1 MEQFFANFK
10 IPFTTQQLNE
20 SVALAKQQAGEL
32 IGDINV
38 LKKIFGCIDL
48 TSLNTS
54 DSAFSIRGFCERVN
68 RFPAQFP
75 SMPQVAAVCVYPVFA
90 PVLKVSLT
98 AKEVKKAVVA
108 AGFPSS
114 QAFTDI
120 KVMEA
125 RKSVDFGVDE
135 IDVVI
140 SVGEFLDENY
150 EFILEEIRMIK
161 DAIGDTHLKV
171 ILETGLLPDASAIW
185 RASLLA
191 MEGGANFIKT
201 STGKSPVSATPEAAY
216 VMLNAI
222 DSFFKVT
229 GKKVGFKPAGGIVTP
244 VDAAIYYALVKNIL
258 GDEWLPSDWFR
269 IGASRLANNLL
280 TDISSIES
288 GSKLEVAYF

>member
-10 IPFTTQQLNE
+10 IPFSSQQLDE
-20 SVALAKQQAGEL
+20 TVAVAKQQAAEML
-32 IGDINV
+32 SDVDV
-38 LKKIFGCIDL
+38 LKKMFGCIDL
-48 TSLNTS
+48 TSLNTT
-54 DSAFSIRGFCERVN
+54 DSAFSIREFCDRVN
-68 RFPAQFP
+68 RFSAQYP

-90 PVLKVSLT
+90 PVLKGSLT
-98 AKEVKKAVVA
+98 AQGVKKAVVA

-120 KVMEA
+120 KVMEV
-125 RKSVDFGVDE
+125 RKAIDFGVDE
-135 IDVVI
+135 VDVVI

-161 DAIGDTHLKV
+161 DAMGDTHLKV
-171 ILETGLLPDASAIW
+171 ILETGLLPDPSAIW

-201 STGKSPVSATPEAAY
+201 STGKSPVSATPEAAL

-222 DSFFKVT
+222 AAFRKVT

-244 VDAAIYYALVKNIL
+244 MDAAIYYALVKNIL
-258 GDEWLPSDWFR
+258 GDEWLSSDWFR

-288 GSKLEVAYF
+288 GSKLEVSYF